1 MNPYFRESTLYIERR
16 KTMDE
21 LIPVQKNK
29 QGYVVVSGRD
39 LHEFL
44 EINTPYTRWFKRM
57 CEYGFT
63 ENVDFTVFVKNVK
76 DDTGFGGHRKITNH
90 ALTLDMAKEISMLQ
104 RNEKGKQARQYFI
117 DVEKQYRLQQRPLTL
132 EERIQVVAQGYVNIE
147 KKLEGITEIISLDT
161 TDWRRKSRALI
172 AKIAEKRN
180 GINVYQRTQSD
191 IYKTTDKRANSDLNR
206 RLLNLKKKLAYNGA
220 TQTKLNNTNKL
231 DVIDR
236 DKRLKEIYMA
246 VVKDFAIKY
255 KVWDQEY

>member
-1 MNPYFRESTLYIERR
+1 MFGTLY
-16 KTMDE
+16 KALAKQE
-21 LIPVQKNK
+21 LTTKNLNNK
-29 QGYVVVSGRD
+29 
-39 LHEFL
+39 
-44 EINTPYTRWFKRM
+44 INS
-57 CEYGFT
+57 
-63 ENVDFTVFVKNVK
+63 V
-76 DDTGFGGHRKITNH
+76 
-90 ALTLDMAKEISMLQ
+90 
-104 RNEKGKQARQYFI
+104 
-117 DVEKQYRLQQRPLTL
+117 
-132 EERIQVVAQGYVNIE
+132 
-147 KKLEGITEIISLDT
+147 TEIISLDT